1 MHALQ
6 ETVNDSVKCSK
17 PRPDQKR
24 WWSHD
29 LSKLRKKLN
38 RLRAKSYRYR
48 ALTSHF
54 SHREFRKLSN
64 EYDETVIKA
73 KQQHWTDYLEDM
85 SAGDIWT
92 ANRYLR
98 EPVGDGGVPRIPT
111 IRVQGPDR
119 MERKISDN
127 KEKVELFAKI
137 FFPPPPAVSTVPMNF
152 NYPIPLPDPPEIT
165 EEQIQHQIQRL
176 SPFKVP
182 EPDSVPNVVLQ
193 KSASLIVPHLL
204 HIYRAILK
212 LGTHG
217 GNSPPLSYANLVNQ
231 GMM

>member
-1 MHALQ
+1 MFRKKLASRLSALPRPVPIATTERLEEVAEGLMHALQ

-24 WWSHD
+24 WWSRN
-29 LSKLRKKLN
+29 LSKLTKKLN

-64 EYDETVIKA
+64 EYGEAVIKA

-98 EPVGDGGVPRIPT
+98 ELVGDGGVPCIPT
-111 IRVQGPDR
+111 ICVQRPDGT
-119 MERKISDN
+119 EQKISDN
-127 KEKVELFAKI
+127 KKKVELFAKT
-137 FFPPPPAVSTVPMNF
+137 FFPPPASCVNSSNELQ
-152 NYPIPLPDPPEIT
+152 LPNPTTRPP
-165 EEQIQHQIQRL
+165 RDNRGAN
-176 SPFKVP
+176 SAPNPKAFPF
-182 EPDSVPNVVLQ
+182 
-193 KSASLIVPHLL
+193 
-204 HIYRAILK
+204 
-212 LGTHG
+212 
-217 GNSPPLSYANLVNQ
+217 
-231 GMM
+231 